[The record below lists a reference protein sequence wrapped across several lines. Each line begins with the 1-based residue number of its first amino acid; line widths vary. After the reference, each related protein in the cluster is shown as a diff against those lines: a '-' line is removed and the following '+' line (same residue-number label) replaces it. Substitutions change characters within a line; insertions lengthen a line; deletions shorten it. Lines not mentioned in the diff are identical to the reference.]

1 MTDTKFRPDV
11 VNMTTASAALST
23 DNTLLRGVH
32 VQASLSAEDLDL
44 SDGAGGTVLFTVPA
58 SSPAGSWFEAG
69 DMRFKSGI
77 YVNSTAVTS
86 GIVTINSKYEKNWSE
101 Y

>member
-1 MTDTKFRPDV
+1 MTDTKFVPAV

-32 VQASLSAEDLDL
+32 VQTVLSAQALEL
-44 SDGAGGTVLFTVPA
+44 SNGSGGTVLFTVPA
-58 SSPAGSWFEAG
+58 SAPAGSWFEAG
-69 DMRFKSGI
+69 DMRFPDGI
-77 YVNSTAVTS
+77 YVVSTAVTS
-86 GIVTINSKYEKNWSE
+86 GVVTINSKKDKNWGA